1 MNFLLSRTAVYS
13 MRSLGVM
20 YTRQEMLIAMYGEFS
35 ELGTAV
41 LDIWCKETPDEGS
54 QRSARGIIVGLDPW

>member
-1 MNFLLSRTAVYS
+1 